1 MREWCYVGMTG
12 FFLCG
17 PGGGELHFKCLC
29 NNTTV
34 IDLKHSLFQNTMYN
48 IHLLVTCMFF
58 FSQILQYK
66 CTCTYD
72 FGHFHPTSRTK

>member
-1 MREWCYVGMTG
+1 MRERCYVGMTV

-17 PGGGELHFKCLC
+17 PRGEGGEMHFKCLC

-34 IDLKHSLFQNTMYN
+34 IDLKQYPPVSKMY
-48 IHLLVTCMFF
+48 FY

-72 FGHFHPTSRTK
+72 FDHFHPISRTK